1 MNLNLL
7 MKKIREMFSLL
18 HFCLPQNTEQETL
31 RNYLNRCLAQI
42 LLTVGYKVWS
52 HLPEFPPGPYH
63 RLCILPI
70 SLQQNANAA
79 SKSRQARTRITV
91 ASSLSGRFL
100 YNISRLFRKF
110 KNVLRGFSF
119 LSVAPP
125 T

>member
-70 SLQQNANAA
+70 SLQQKRQRRMRSA
-79 SKSRQARTRITV
+79 SCR
-91 ASSLSGRFL
+91 
-100 YNISRLFRKF
+100 
-110 KNVLRGFSF
+110 
-119 LSVAPP
+119 P
-125 T
+125 